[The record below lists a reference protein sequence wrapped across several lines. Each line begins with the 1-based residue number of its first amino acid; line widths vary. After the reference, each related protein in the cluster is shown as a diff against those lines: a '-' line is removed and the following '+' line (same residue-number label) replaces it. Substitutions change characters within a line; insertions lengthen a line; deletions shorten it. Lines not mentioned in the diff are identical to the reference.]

1 MPDGDAG
8 LESGYSSL
16 KFLGDPPGDQ
26 RRGYQQADGISGQK
40 TNEGVSTEREEVVS
54 PVTGPG
60 AFQYLKEGR

>member
-1 MPDGDAG
+1 MEMQGWNQR
-8 LESGYSSL
+8 YSSL

-26 RRGYQQADGISGQK
+26 RRGYQRADGISGQK
-40 TNEGVSTEREEVVS
+40 INEGVSTEREEVS